1 MSRNQAAAWQGDR
14 YQKRYR
20 DKILPACLVAVMLA
34 GAGCEMTDTSTDAST
49 GKMPPAQRDSLQID
63 QYYLRTVD
71 LLKRPERLDSD
82 DLHELT
88 MQVDALPTA
97 TDTRDPCLAQKRR
110 QLLPILM
117 SLAVIDGISDTGEQ
131 QALRA
136 EALHRL
142 VRLGSPHEPS
152 MDGDLCFGRGFPPV
166 MLGKP

>member
-1 MSRNQAAAWQGDR
+1 MGRAASWQDGGRQSRH
-14 YQKRYR
+14 R
-20 DKILPACLVAVMLA
+20 DKILRTCLIAAILMST
-34 GAGCEMTDTSTDAST
+34 GCEMAETSSDQAG

-63 QYYLRTVD
+63 QYYLRTVA
-71 LLKRPERLDSD
+71 LLKRPDRLDPD
-82 DLHELT
+82 DIHELT

-117 SLAVIDGISDTGEQ
+117 SLAVIDGISDLEEQ

>member
-1 MSRNQAAAWQGDR
+1 MSRNRAAARQDDR
-14 YQKRYR
+14 YRRRCR
-20 DKILPACLVAVMLA
+20 DKILRACLIAAMLA
-34 GAGCEMTDTSTDAST
+34 SAGCEMTDTPSDQAA

-63 QYYLRTVD
+63 QYYLRTVA
-71 LLKRPERLDSD
+71 LLKQPDRLDPD
-82 DLHELT
+82 DIHQLT

-117 SLAVIDGISDTGEQ
+117 SLAVIDGISDVEEQ

-166 MLGKP
+166 ML